1 MAGTLAGAGAALA
14 AGAIAMATAA
24 AARRA
29 GAGVA
34 RIGAVPA
41 VLAGTVAGAWLV
53 GALPR
58 LPPASALARLVAVGL
73 PVAALVE
80 ASLAWRRPGIAMSLV
95 RGLAGLA
102 LVRVLLHGSVHLG
115 AEETGSRGAVI
126 GAALL
131 AALAWPAV
139 AAGEHRDDGGVVTTV
154 AVVLALAATALAIPL
169 AGYVKGGM
177 VALVLAAAL
186 AGSLAGGGRVGL
198 AGFGFAALVGIVG
211 VGRFFGGLST
221 PAALLLSSAPLIAL
235 AAGSVGARLGAA
247 PAGRMTRSVAYR
259 LALAGVPLAVVVF
272 HGYRAFER
280 SFRPLL
286 APPRAAAPVAGS
298 RAGQAC
304 AERHQRW
311 T

>member
-1 MAGTLAGAGAALA
+1 MAGALAGAGAALA
-14 AGAIAMATAA
+14 AGVVAAATAA
-24 AARRA
+24 ACRRA
-29 GAGVA
+29 GAAGA
-34 RIGAVPA
+34 RVGAVPA

-58 LPPASALARLVAVGL
+58 LPPASALGRLIAVGL

-80 ASLAWRRPGIAMSLV
+80 LAAPWRRPGIAVSLV

-115 AEETGSRGAVI
+115 AEETGSRGLVI
-126 GAALL
+126 GAAAL

-139 AAGEHRDDGGVVTTV
+139 AAGERRDDGGVTAV

-221 PAALLLSSAPLIAL
+221 PAALLLASAPLIAC
-235 AAGSVGARLGAA
+235 AAGGVGDRLGAA

-272 HGYRAFER
+272 HGYREFER

-298 RAGQAC
+298 RAGQAP

>member
-1 MAGTLAGAGAALA
+1 VAGALAGAALA
-14 AGAIAMATAA
+14 AGVVAAATAA
-24 AARRA
+24 ACRRA
-29 GAGVA
+29 GAAGA
-34 RIGAVPA
+34 RVGAVPA

-80 ASLAWRRPGIAMSLV
+80 LAAPWRRPGIAVSLV

-115 AEETGSRGAVI
+115 VEETGSRGAVI
-126 GAALL
+126 GAAAL

-139 AAGEHRDDGGVVTTV
+139 AAGERRDDGGVVTAV
-154 AVVLALAATALAIPL
+154 AVVLTLAATALAIPL
-169 AGYVKGGM
+169 AGFVKGGM

-211 VGRFFGGLST
+211 VGRFFGGLPT
-221 PAALLLSSAPLIAL
+221 PAALLLASAPLIAC
-235 AAGSVGARLGAA
+235 AAGSVGDRLGAA

-272 HGYRAFER
+272 HGYREFER

-298 RAGQAC
+298 RAGQAP
-304 AERHQRW
+304 AERHQWW

>member
-1 MAGTLAGAGAALA
+1 MAGALAGAGAAIA
-14 AGAIAMATAA
+14 AGVVAAATAA
-24 AARRA
+24 ACRRA
-29 GAGVA
+29 GARV
-34 RIGAVPA
+34 GAVPA
-41 VLAGTVAGAWLV
+41 VLVGTVAGAWLV

-58 LPPASALARLVAVGL
+58 LPPASALGRLIAVGL

-80 ASLAWRRPGIAMSLV
+80 LAAPWRRPGIAVSLV

-115 AEETGSRGAVI
+115 AEETGSRGLVI
-126 GAALL
+126 GAAAL

-139 AAGEHRDDGGVVTTV
+139 AAGERRDDGGVTAV

-221 PAALLLSSAPLIAL
+221 PAALLLASAPLIAC
-235 AAGSVGARLGAA
+235 AAGSVGDRLGAA

-272 HGYRAFER
+272 HGYREFER

-298 RAGQAC
+298 RAGQAP
-304 AERHQRW
+304 AERHQWW